1 MPLIK
6 LTPELLRDGAQR
18 LAKAKE
24 DNDNAISKLDAIM
37 NDLVSDWHGEAQ
49 DAFAASYARK
59 RQTFQS
65 FSVDIEALVEALK
78 RFADTMEDQEKLQAG
93 KAAGLN

>member
-6 LTPELLRDGAQR
+6 LTPELLRDGANR

-24 DNDNAISKLDAIM
+24 DNQNAIANLNSIVDG
-37 NDLVSDWHGEAQ
+37 LVSDWHGEAQ

-59 RQTFQS
+59 KQTFES
-65 FSVDIEALVEALK
+65 FSLDIPNLIEALT
-78 RFADTMEDQEKLQAG
+78 RFANTMEDQEKLQAG
-93 KAAGLN
+93 KAAGLQ